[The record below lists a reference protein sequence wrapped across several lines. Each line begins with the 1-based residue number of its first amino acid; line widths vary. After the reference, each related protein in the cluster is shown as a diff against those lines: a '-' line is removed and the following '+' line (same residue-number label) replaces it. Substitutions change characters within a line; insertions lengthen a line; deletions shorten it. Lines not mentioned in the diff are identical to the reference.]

1 MPSPLSNAEE
11 YALALDG
18 HSWRQGSLISP
29 HPAPPLLKQRAK
41 LVYERIPDWAVV
53 AGHTAGWVWSGM
65 GRAEPWSLLAP
76 IVPAI
81 SPMARQ
87 TWKPR
92 SQLGFEN
99 ALTSVANLRLLSLE
113 ATQTDL
119 LTCEGVDEQ
128 IACQLF
134 CLMRPET
141 IRAIVDRARQR
152 PGYTATKR
160 ERLRRRVTLT
170 RLWWDAHPDVTRYTS

>member
-1 MPSPLSNAEE
+1 MPTAFSNAEE

-29 HPAPPLLKQRAK
+29 HPAPPLLKQRAE
-41 LVYERIPDWAVV
+41 LVFDRIPEWAVA

-76 IVPAI
+76 TVPAI
-81 SPMARQ
+81 SPIARQ
-87 TWKPR
+87 AWKPR
-92 SQLGFEN
+92 SRQGFDDV
-99 ALTSVANLRLLSLE
+99 LTRVGNLRLLSVE
-113 ATQTDL
+113 ATQEDL

-134 CLMRPET
+134 CLIRPEK
-141 IRAIVDRARQR
+141 IRHVVERARQR
-152 PGYTATKR
+152 SGYTAAKR

-170 RLWWDAHPDVTRYTS
+170 RLWWDAHPEVTR

>member
-1 MPSPLSNAEE
+1 MPTPFSNAEE

-29 HPAPPLLKQRAK
+29 HPAPPLLKQRAQ
-41 LVYERIPDWAVV
+41 LVLERIPEWAVA
-53 AGHTAGWVWSGM
+53 AGNTAGWVWSGM

-76 IVPAI
+76 TAPAI
-81 SPMARQ
+81 SPIARQ

-92 SQLGFEN
+92 SQFGHETR
-99 ALTSVANLRLLSLE
+99 LTSVDQLRLLNVE
-113 ATQTDL
+113 ATQEDL

-134 CLMRPET
+134 CLIRPG
-141 IRAIVDRARQR
+141 AIQEVVERVRARS
-152 PGYTATKR
+152 GYTTAKR

-170 RLWWDAHPDVTRYTS
+170 RLWWDAHPEVTR